1 MKLTRLTTFLVL
13 LFTVTLAIAACKKPA
28 TKTVSFSLSQTD
40 RIKGNQPFAN
50 EEVAVFPVDGGKI
63 TTGDANRL
71 GLGKT
76 DANGHATIEFNSPSQ
91 YKDFV
96 LLWRTKN
103 VYMMLRTH
111 DGKALTF
118 KCDNPTCDLG
128 NVVFELFEFSF
139 KSGS

>member
-1 MKLTRLTTFLVL
+1 MKLTRPIFSLVL
-13 LFTVTLAIAACKKPA
+13 LFTFTVAMTACKKAA
-28 TKTVSFSLSQTD
+28 TRTVSFTLSQAD
-40 RIKGNQPFAN
+40 PAKGSQPFAN
-50 EEVAVFPVDGGKI
+50 EELAVFPVDDGKI

-76 DANGHATIEFNSPSQ
+76 DASGHATIEFNPSQ

-96 LLWRTKN
+96 LLWRTRN

-128 NVVFELFEFSF
+128 NVPFELFEFSF
-139 KSGS
+139 KSAS